1 MSTSLCANIYSL
13 AGASKLGRLVLD
25 SLWVTA
31 SLVNNLSYA
40 TFQLGMSVMVFCFGS
55 MLPWGLEAVELIH
68 SSNSL
73 LFI

>member
-40 TFQLGMSVMVFCFGS
+40 TFSFRNVGD
-55 MLPWGLEAVELIH
+55 GL
-68 SSNSL
+68 L
-73 LFI
+73 LRLYAAMGIRGT

>member
-31 SLVNNLSYA
+31 KPCQQLVVRHFSFRNVGDGLLLRWNA
-40 TFQLGMSVMVFCFGS
+40 TMGIRGS
-55 MLPWGLEAVELIH
+55 
-68 SSNSL
+68 
-73 LFI
+73 